1 MKLRRTASHNQ
12 LDLRV
17 FRNRLA
23 VGGLFVLL
31 LFSVLIA
38 RFVYL
43 QIYRHD
49 HYTTL
54 AENNRIAL
62 VPIVPN
68 RGLILDRNGVI
79 LAHNYSAYTLEITPD
94 KTNGVKETIEALG
107 KILEITSKDLKR
119 FKKLREEGKNFESIP
134 IRTRLTEEEIAR
146 FTANRYRFPGVEIK
160 ARLFRNYPFGEIASH
175 LIGYIGRISDKDRE
189 KIEEDDDEA
198 NYRGT
203 DHIGKIG
210 IEQSYEKA
218 LHGTTG
224 AEQIEIDSGGR
235 ALRTLNRIAPKAGNN
250 LYLSIDIELQKIA
263 EESFKDYRG
272 ALVAIDPNNG
282 EVLAFVSRPGFDPN
296 LFVDG
301 IDAQSWK
308 ELNESPDHPLTN
320 RALRGQ
326 YPPGSTFKP
335 FMAMA
340 ALELGKRTPY
350 YTINDRGYY
359 NLPGSSHRY
368 RDWKPTGHGAVNL
381 EKSIIISCDVYYY
394 ELAVDMG
401 IETMHRF
408 MSQFGFGQK
417 TGIDLEN
424 ELSGVLP
431 NNAWKKKRFKKPW
444 VLGETVIA
452 GIGQGYNLA
461 TPLQLAHATAI
472 LANGGRSFRP
482 HLVHAIQ
489 ENGNHQPQIIKS
501 QLTAEYHF
509 KPQFVEV
516 IKKAMLGVMRPGG
529 TANAAGAGAPYNFAG
544 KTGTAQVVGIKQNEK
559 YVESKVAER
568 HRDHA
573 LFVGFAPS
581 ESPRIAVGVMVE
593 NGGHG
598 GSVAAPIARKVIDY
612 LLLKKRP
619 RDKDAEQENKVNR
632 VRINNQNSIN
642 TNSNEPDNN
651 TENNGDENNE

>member
-17 FRNRLA
+17 FRSRLA

-31 LFSVLIA
+31 LFGVLIA
-38 RFVYL
+38 RFIYL

-62 VPIVPN
+62 VPITPN

-94 KTNGVKETIEALG
+94 KAGNVKETIEALG

-146 FTANRYRFPGVEIK
+146 FIAHRYRFPGVEIK
-160 ARLFRNYPFGEIASH
+160 ARLFRNYPFGEVASH

-210 IEQSYEKA
+210 VEQSYEKL
-218 LHGTTG
+218 LHGVTG

-235 ALRTLNRIAPKAGNN
+235 AIRTLNRISPKAGNN

-263 EESFKDYRG
+263 EEAFKDYRG
-272 ALVAIDPNNG
+272 ALVAIDPSNG

-308 ELNESPDHPLTN
+308 ELNESPDHPLNN

-340 ALELGKRTPY
+340 ALESGKRTPY
-350 YTINDRGYY
+350 YTIADRGYY
-359 NLPGSSHRY
+359 TLPGSSHRY
-368 RDWKPTGHGAVNL
+368 RDWKPSGHGAVNL
-381 EKSIIISCDVYYY
+381 ERSIIVSCDVYYY

-401 IETMHRF
+401 IETMYRF

-417 TGIDLEN
+417 TGIDLEG
-424 ELSGVLP
+424 ELGGVLP

-444 VLGETVIA
+444 LLGETVIA

-472 LANGGRSFRP
+472 LANGGHSFRP
-482 HLVHAIQ
+482 HVLHAIQ
-489 ENGNHQPQIIKS
+489 ENGNHQPKNITP
-501 QLTAEYHF
+501 QLNGDYHF
-509 KPQFVEV
+509 KTHFVDIV
-516 IKKAMLGVMRPGG
+516 KKAMLGVMRPGG
-529 TANAAGAGAPYNFAG
+529 TAGIAGAGAPYNFAG

-581 ESPRIAVGVMVE
+581 ENPRIAVGVMVE

-612 LLLKKRP
+612 LLLGKRP
-619 RDKDAEQENKVNR
+619 HDKTAEEMNKPRRN
-632 VRINNQNSIN
+632 NNQPTDANDTAASTDSN
-642 TNSNEPDNN
+642 TADAAPD
-651 TENNGDENNE
+651 EDVE